1 MDDLGEFT
9 ERAGI
14 NNLYQAFHPLVQR
27 MRIFHARRAAHPAFC
42 AMFRCPALA
51 DIHGFAR
58 KQGIGL
64 GRKLDIIGQVP
75 ESLHRGLIEM
85 SFRKIEIDT
94 CLLQGEVFCSITIA
108 FEQRVQRGLWTFFNG
123 LPKV

>member
-1 MDDLGEFT
+1 
-9 ERAGI
+9 
-14 NNLYQAFHPLVQR
+14 
-27 MRIFHARRAAHPAFC
+27 
-42 AMFRCPALA
+42 MFRRPALA

-64 GRKLDIIGQVP
+64 GRKLDIIGQIP
-75 ESLHRGLIEM
+75 ESLHRDLIEM

-94 CLLQGEVFCSITIA
+94 CLLQGEVSCPITIV
-108 FEQRVQRGLWTFFNG
+108 FEQRVQRGVWKFFYG